1 MSDFEGANQKE
12 KDQVE
17 AQVRALKAQARIRE
31 IHQKE
36 LGWAASNIMGQFSRA
51 SAGRVN
57 GQHYVA
63 GDAMVA
69 EIAHLLALQVCSAKM
84 LAMLVETQPAAAAHA
99 VSAFMLSWR
108 DINLSLGTKADDA
121 PSIIRLER

>member
-1 MSDFEGANQKE
+1 MSDGESGDQAS
-12 KDQVE
+12 KDRVE
-17 AQVRALKAQARIRE
+17 AQVRALKAQQRIRE
-31 IHQKE
+31 IHQRE
-36 LGWAASNIMGQFSRA
+36 LGWAASNVMGAISKA

-57 GQHYVA
+57 GQHYLA

-99 VSAFMLSWR
+99 VSAFMSSWR
-108 DINLSLGTKADDA
+108 DIKISLGKPEDDA